1 MKALL
6 RIILFVTTDVDEKV
20 KKYSNDDKT
29 AMILIYGEY
38 NKKKPSNTL
47 WKNVPL
53 LNSSKVSPNYIYLP
67 KTP

>member
-6 RIILFVTTDVDEKV
+6 RIILFVTTDVAEKV

-38 NKKKPSNTL
+38 NKNASAVARLCKQYTFSQKLFFHNF
-47 WKNVPL
+47 
-53 LNSSKVSPNYIYLP
+53 I
-67 KTP
+67 